1 MEAEDKLRRG
11 VEERVA
17 HLIVDPGVTVTEHLQ
32 GLTRSQQEEFAE
44 FRRYGSYIIRAT
56 DELEAPNRDSDEAR
70 QSTPEFAF
78 IARNSKHEYVFKD
91 VARAIEFVDLGTRL
105 CGENPDAECK
115 RVWFRELYS
124 RFLYERDAARQQEL
138 LNATMRDMR
147 EMASVIAPLDPGKS
161 ALIFVSKLYPEA
173 YKELLENFGRDPGRR
188 ALNYVRELAHE
199 ETGIENRTDAVA
211 AMRRRESDKWG
222 GVKGRTTRAR
232 ELRAL
237 EFLERHDPNAY
248 TKVHTLDP
256 REVYRQA
263 LEFLSEKNHE
273 AYNRCHRQTPE
284 QIENDLQSQ
293 DEKTISFDPEKIKS
307 VQPPPSYTLTA
318 SNPMREAFEK
328 VLGANDPGK
337 RALALV
343 RQQALEHIRLH
354 DSELHRSL
362 VEAHGDKADVRALKI
377 LARDKPDLFGH
388 VNAQTESE
396 REAQALAHLAAGQP
410 EIHQLLTQEALELS
424 LHQPVTPEDQSP
436 AYEGF
441 QTDEA
446 SRHAVDDG
454 REHEDPAARDFDSLD
469 PYEIE
474 LAYADMI
481 EGDPGQAV
489 RDAGRMSSDYVVVGQ
504 VYDIPPAP
512 AELLNRDPALR
523 ATFEEFESIIAQRIW
538 DGESIPVIFSNFN
551 GYLERQHTKEL
562 IATAREHLGLPDAQQ
577 PARDLR
583 ELQQSVAR
591 VAQDV
596 VGVEVATQSGDRVVV
611 VNRWTPPSEETQSR
625 AQQLLSLER
634 PTVDQW
640 VNAAT
645 ALMRSVVADETG
657 RTQSERG
664 ADPEAKAEPRK
675 AEAEARSLLSGLEG
689 VSARLSQPQQPPAEE
704 RPDREQRREDTPL
717 DTARAHLA
725 AGRHADAIEVCT
737 TVIERAD
744 SPSPA
749 NPADL
754 AEIHMTRG
762 AAHARAG
769 SEEQARAD
777 FGAAALIGHSTG
789 DAALEAR
796 AHLSLLEE
804 LGRGM
809 SEEERTTAAS
819 RAAELLADSKD
830 LGLASRLAAQQRG
843 ASFHQIDA
851 QGEARHSGP
860 DEQQRSIALSLERVL
875 ETRTSNPAYRAQ
887 LELAAAHL
895 GRQLAAHTAEGRRHS
910 SARDAV
916 VMEGGSKAYEA
927 IERLLGPE
935 VPPLE
940 QALTYTETTIIN
952 VTSRGRDVLLVIDP
966 HGRSGTVSDSAGLV
980 IKADQ
985 EFAREL
991 IESQR
996 GEAPPRPHDDARA
1009 GEPAADGR
1017 PQSPGERADGLRTV
1031 LEHSTTL
1038 SDEARHSVRQAIVDL
1053 RAQQNRDDREEVLN
1067 TKPATPAERDQLL
1080 ARLERLDVQAERIEH
1095 TREAFSRAPVLSDR
1109 APRDG
1114 AAEPSREQAAAQ
1126 PERERANEPGGP
1138 VGDPQQQH
1146 VRDEL
1151 ESKAAINR
1159 SFDARVET
1167 MLTATREAQAE
1178 IAARAVTL
1186 DAQLAA
1192 REGDPAAARDL
1203 FSEAFG
1209 VARDA
1214 GLERT
1219 AGRIQL
1225 ITVAEVG
1232 THMTADERAA
1242 NIDEGLS
1249 RSGVRPSATTTQRA
1263 VEAMRVHAAMLARE
1277 GDVEGSRAAFG
1288 RATRLADNTAN
1299 RDAAGSVRITMLSEL
1314 GEHLQQKE
1322 RESLYDA
1329 ARSCLRGNNSRT
1341 VSLQLEAVN
1350 PNREG
1355 ERAAI
1360 DTLAKPQP
1368 TRAQVSRVEGQ
1379 IQHLEA
1385 QSDSL
1390 ERKIIN
1396 LEQLRADLDREH
1408 AAMGDRLSELPA
1420 RDAGQ
1425 QTRPANLYIDHG
1437 AGRTTPVR
1445 TEGTFQYFLQ
1455 KQSQYQAAR
1464 NEQTIGSAE
1473 PARSALASRTPPE
1486 PSVYS
1491 SKEGRNLSQRSPEH
1505 EQLYDHFRGRMFN
1518 LTERSHPELG
1528 RMSRDP
1534 DFREAALVMRDAY
1547 DPEGLKKAD
1556 AYLRV
1561 VSARSKGPSD
1571 RPASPSFSKNEIKLL
1586 QTIKVQAPEIHLAQ
1600 QLRELPAHE
1609 RGLARA
1615 QAARDDRTVS
1625 AARQR
1630 EEAKTVRPLQDDL
1643 RNRVVI
1649 CQQRGLDPQLAVRV
1663 FFALTINERMDSGKR
1678 SELYPLFTSLGEP
1691 AQHAVHDYARETR
1704 LSIPTQQQRAEIGA
1718 ITQASPTLK
1727 AYLSTVERLEKE
1739 DGLDKTTARAEAWK
1753 HSREW
1758 LDVGSLPPE
1767 KGRAAAKRLTSAHAS
1782 HQRLEQMLALRNSA
1796 WAQAM
1801 AEADRS
1807 PFGQSLQSRNQ
1818 REIEAAREQASR
1830 DGKAD
1835 PDRQKDGNRGA
1846 VQLDPRQHHTHDHI
1860 REVFARAT
1868 PETRQRL
1875 NGIERGL
1882 TAAKLEMARH
1892 FLEVDRTA
1900 GRARALEINVPGHM
1914 RTATDRASVGVVRF
1928 DPDATQQRTS
1938 PAPPGTTI
1946 REPHT
1951 VQPRDAAGQ
1960 PERTGFSTQRDG
1972 TSGFDRSRNFED
1984 RMLGRGGGGP
1994 APSDRNTRDKGGSRG
2009 GGR

>member
-1 MEAEDKLRRG
+1 MQAEEKLRRG

-17 HLIVDPGVTVTEHLQ
+17 HLIVDPGITVTEHLQ
-32 GLTRSQQEEFAE
+32 GLTRSQQDEFAE

-56 DELEAPNRDSDEAR
+56 DELEAPNRDTDEAR

-78 IARNSKHEYVFKD
+78 IARNSKHDYVFGD
-91 VARAIEFVDLGTRL
+91 VAKAIEFVDLGTRL
-105 CGENPDAECK
+105 CGENPDAECR

-124 RFLYERDAARQQEL
+124 RFLYERDTARQQEL
-138 LNATMRDMR
+138 LDATMRDMR

-222 GVKGRTTRAR
+222 GVKGRTAR
-232 ELRAL
+232 EREQRAL
-237 EFLERHDPNAY
+237 EFLERHDPDAY
-248 TKVHTLDP
+248 TRIQTLDP

-284 QIENDLQSQ
+284 QIENDLQSR

-307 VQPPPSYTLTA
+307 VQPPPSYTPTA

-343 RQQALEHIRLH
+343 RQQALEHVRQN

-362 VEAHGDKADVRALKI
+362 VEAHGDKADARALKI
-377 LARDKPDLFGH
+377 LARDRPELFGH
-388 VNAQTESE
+388 VNAKTESE
-396 REAQALAHLAAGQP
+396 REAQALAHLAASQP

-424 LHQPVTPEDQSP
+424 LHQSVTPGEQSP

-446 SRHAVDDG
+446 SRHAIDDG

-551 GYLERQHTKEL
+551 GYLDRQHTKEL
-562 IATAREHLGLPDAQQ
+562 IATAREHLGLQDAQQ
-577 PARDLR
+577 PTRDIR
-583 ELQQSVAR
+583 ELQQSVTR

-596 VGVEVATQSGDRVVV
+596 VGVEVVTKSGDRVVV
-611 VNRWTPPSEETQSR
+611 VNRWTPPSEESQAR
-625 AQQLLSLER
+625 AQQLLSLEK

-645 ALMRSVVADETG
+645 AFMRSVVADEAA
-657 RTQSERG
+657 RTQGERG
-664 ADPEAKAEPRK
+664 NDPDAKAEPRR
-675 AEAEARSLLSGLEG
+675 AEAEARSLIGGLEG
-689 VSARLSQPQQPPAEE
+689 VSARLSQQQQPPTAGES
-704 RPDREQRREDTPL
+704 PDREQQREVPAL
-717 DTARAHLA
+717 DAARAHLA
-725 AGRHADAIEVCT
+725 AGRHADAVEVCT
-737 TVIERAD
+737 AAIERAD
-744 SPSPA
+744 GPSPA

-754 AEIHMTRG
+754 AELHMTRG

-769 SEEQARAD
+769 SEEQARPD
-777 FGAAALIGHSTG
+777 FNTAVLIGHSTG

-804 LGRGM
+804 LGGSL
-809 SEEERTTAAS
+809 SEAERATATS
-819 RAAELLADSKD
+819 RAADLLAGSKD
-830 LGLASRLAAQQRG
+830 PGLAARLAAQQRG
-843 ASFHQIDA
+843 DAFNRIDA
-851 QGEARHSGP
+851 QGEARLAGP
-860 DEQQRSIALSLERVL
+860 DEQQHSIALSLERVL
-875 ETRTSNPAYRAQ
+875 ETRTNNPAYRAQ

-895 GRQLAAHTAEGRRHS
+895 ERQLAVHTSESRRDS

-916 VMEGGSKAYEA
+916 VLEGGSKAYEA
-927 IERLLGPE
+927 IEKLLGPD

-940 QALTYTETTIIN
+940 QALTYTDTTIIN
-952 VTSRGRDVLLVIDP
+952 VTSGGRDVLLVIDP
-966 HGRSGTVSDSAGLV
+966 HGRSGAVSDNAGLV

-996 GEAPPRPHDDARA
+996 GEAPPRTRGDARA
-1009 GEPAADGR
+1009 AEPAAADDR
-1017 PQSPGERADGLRTV
+1017 PQTPGERADRLRTV
-1031 LEHSTTL
+1031 LERSTTL
-1038 SDEARHSVRQAIVDL
+1038 SDEARHNVRQAVVDL
-1053 RAQQNRDDREEVLN
+1053 RAQQNRADREEVLN

-1080 ARLERLDVQAERIEH
+1080 AHLERLDAQAERIEH
-1095 TREAFSRAPVLSDR
+1095 TREALSRAPVPSGGES
-1109 APRDG
+1109 RDG
-1114 AAEPSREQAAAQ
+1114 AADPSRQQAQARPDHARAA
-1126 PERERANEPGGP
+1126 E
-1138 VGDPQQQH
+1138 PQQQHDH

-1151 ESKAAINR
+1151 ESKAGINR
-1159 SFDARVET
+1159 SFGTRVGT
-1167 MLTATREAQAE
+1167 MLTATHEAQAE
-1178 IAARAVTL
+1178 VAARAVTL
-1186 DAQLAA
+1186 DAKLAA

-1232 THMTADERAA
+1232 THMTAAERAA

-1249 RSGVRPSATTTQRA
+1249 RSGATPSATTTQRA

-1277 GDVEGSRAAFG
+1277 GDVEGSRVAFG
-1288 RATRLADNTAN
+1288 RATRLADDTAN

-1314 GEHLQQKE
+1314 AEHLQQKE
-1322 RESLYDA
+1322 RASLYEA
-1329 ARSCLRGNNSRT
+1329 ARSCLQGNNSRT
-1341 VSLQLEAVN
+1341 VSLQLEAVD

-1355 ERAAI
+1355 ERAVI
-1360 DTLAKPQP
+1360 DTLARPQP
-1368 TRAQVSRVEGQ
+1368 TPSQVSRVERQ
-1379 IQHLEA
+1379 IENLES
-1385 QSDSL
+1385 QSDAL

-1396 LEQLRADLDREH
+1396 LEQLQTDLDREH
-1408 AAMGDRLSELPA
+1408 AAMSDRLSELPP

-1425 QTRPANLYIDHG
+1425 QPRPANLYIDHG
-1437 AGRTTPVR
+1437 AGRMTPVR
-1445 TEGTFQYFLQ
+1445 AEGTFQYFLQ

-1464 NEQTIGSAE
+1464 NEQTIGIAE
-1473 PARSALASRTPPE
+1473 PTRSALASKTPPE

-1505 EQLYDHFRGRMFN
+1505 EQLYDHFRGRMIN

-1561 VSARSKGPSD
+1561 VNAQSKGARD
-1571 RPASPSFSKNEIKLL
+1571 RSASPSFSKNDIKLL
-1586 QTIKVQAPEIHLAQ
+1586 QTIKIQAPEIHLAQ
-1600 QLRELPAHE
+1600 HLRELPPHE

-1625 AARQR
+1625 AAKQQ
-1630 EEAKTVRPLQDDL
+1630 EEAKAIRTLQQDL

-1678 SELYPLFTSLGEP
+1678 SELHPLFASLGEP

-1718 ITQASPTLK
+1718 ITKASPTLK
-1727 AYLSTVERLEKE
+1727 GYLSTVERLEKE

-1753 HSREW
+1753 HSPEW
-1758 LDVGSLPPE
+1758 LDVGSLPSE
-1767 KGRAAAKRLTSAHAS
+1767 KGREAARHLTSAHAS

-1801 AEADRS
+1801 AEADKS
-1807 PFGQSLQSRNQ
+1807 PFGQTLQPRNQ
-1818 REIEAAREQASR
+1818 REVEEARLKSSR
-1830 DGKAD
+1830 AD
-1835 PDRQKDGNRGA
+1835 DKGAGAQQKTEGRGA
-1846 VQLDPRQHHTHDHI
+1846 VELDPRQHNTHDRI
-1860 REVFARAT
+1860 REIFARAT

-1875 NGIERGL
+1875 NGIERGI
-1882 TAAKLEMARH
+1882 TSAKLEMARH
-1892 FLEVDRTA
+1892 FLEVDRSA
-1900 GRARALEINVPGHM
+1900 GRARALEINVPGHT
-1914 RTATDRASVGVVRF
+1914 RSATDRASVGVVRF
-1928 DPDATQQRTS
+1928 DPDATQQRT
-1938 PAPPGTTI
+1938 PMPPGTSI
-1946 REPHT
+1946 REPT
-1951 VQPRDAAGQ
+1951 TPQPRDAAGQ
-1960 PERTGFSTQRDG
+1960 PPRTGLSTQRDG
-1972 TSGFDRSRNFED
+1972 TNGFDRSRNFED
-1984 RMLGRGGGGP
+1984 RMLGRGGDGP
-1994 APSDRNTRDKGGSRG
+1994 TPNERNTRDKGGSRG
-2009 GGR
+2009 GR